1 MPCIDCSDPD
11 YEGTIKVRYI
21 GKKGDKGSFTYE
33 TGRVYTLSARF
44 ANKEAYPLF
53 ELVAI
58 MPGTVI
64 PEKYQYI
71 VTRTKIPVETELVKV
86 PVVEDEPEPESEEK
100 AVETVEEEIPVIE
113 ESEQASSIV
122 DSSLGLTQSDRITG
136 MDANTLKIYIRGM
149 GGEVDNRWGLKRL
162 IEEAQKL
169 Q

>member
-1 MPCIDCSDPD
+1 MPCTDCSDPD

-21 GKKGDKGSFTYE
+21 GNKGDKGSFTYE
-33 TGRVYTLSARF
+33 KGRVYTLSARH

-58 MPGTVI
+58 MPGAVI

-71 VTRTKIPVETELVKV
+71 VKRVEVPVEMVV
-86 PVVEDEPEPESEEK
+86 APVVEDEPEPGADEVEEK
-100 AVETVEEEIPVIE
+100 IPVIE
-113 ESEQASSIV
+113 ESEHASSIV
-122 DSSLGLTQSDRITG
+122 DSSLGLTQADRITG
-136 MDANTLKIYIRGM
+136 MDANTLKLYIRGM